1 MYYKLL
7 SFVCVSQGA
16 VRFLPIEIIAMI
28 LRYLDDSSL
37 FSAFLT
43 CRRWAE
49 VCRGDP
55 ILRRRIRNHVKN
67 IRKERERVIL
77 NPSTGI
83 EIVRT
88 ENTSIFERNRSNN
101 KQIKVE
107 RDILPQMVR
116 LPKIKKEVYI
126 GPIRSK
132 SYVRHSPYKR
142 LRL

>member
-1 MYYKLL
+1 MYYNLFP
-7 SFVCVSQGA
+7 FVGVSKGA

-28 LRYLDDSSL
+28 FRYLDDSSL

-43 CRRWAE
+43 CRRWTE

-55 ILRRRIRNHVKN
+55 ILRRRIRNHVKK
-67 IRKERERVIL
+67 IRKERERVFL
-77 NPSTGI
+77 NPSIGV
-83 EIVRT
+83 EIVRV
-88 ENTSIFERNRSNN
+88 EITSIFERNRSNN
-101 KQIKVE
+101 KQIKVK

-116 LPKIKKEVYI
+116 VPKTKKEIYG

-132 SYVRHSPYKR
+132 SDVRHSPYKR